1 MADIGVA
8 PAYVIQVNG
17 VDLDHGVQ
25 QFVTSLEFES
35 ADGYADA
42 AKIQLINPDFVLTDK
57 RIFQPGN
64 EMSIWLGYGS
74 DLTHV
79 GRVKIAKYRP
89 TWPDAGDMP
98 TIEVIGYSKDHD
110 MMDNEPSK
118 VKKVPPSSN
127 SKAAKKSAK
136 KKNEKLKA
144 SEGRHFKNATYAD
157 AVEAKA
163 ADYGF
168 LTDIDP
174 TPDQP
179 HDFWQK
185 AGLTDYQFVQ
195 GMANHTG
202 FVFWVDGD
210 ANGNWTLHFRDPEKG
225 LVTQSKIFDFVYN
238 DEFATLLSFDGEMKF
253 AGVQSKIV
261 VETKNP
267 LTGKIMQAEFEQNPA
282 TEDPL
287 FVGDL
292 IKNVTPATTRDA
304 REVLLVIGDLQ
315 VSTVTNKA
323 FRNEAELIFWAKQW
337 FRRNAEQ
344 FVMGEGRIIGDPRVL
359 SRQTHKLS
367 NLGSQ
372 FSGKWYFTRV
382 SHQLSADNGY
392 TCEFTAR
399 RLLDNSATD
408 ESDPESATLTAL
420 LGPGLRP

>member
-8 PAYVIQVNG
+8 PAFVIEVNG
-17 VDLDHGVQ
+17 IELDLGVQ
-25 QFVTSLEFES
+25 QFVTSVEFES

-42 AKIQLINPDFVLTDK
+42 VKINLMNPDFVLTDK

-64 EMSIWLGYGS
+64 EISLWFGYGT
-74 DLTHV
+74 DLAHV
-79 GRVKIAKYRP
+79 GRVKIAKYKP
-89 TWPDAGDMP
+89 NWPEGDDMP
-98 TIEVIGYSKDHD
+98 MIEVVGYSKDHD

-118 VKKVPPSSN
+118 TKPIPPSSN

-136 KKNEKLKA
+136 KKNEKRKA
-144 SEGRHFKNATYAD
+144 SEGRHFKNSRFSD

-163 ADYGF
+163 VDYGF

-174 TPDQP
+174 TPDIP
-179 HDFWQK
+179 HDFIQK

-195 GMANHTG
+195 GMANYTG

-210 ANGNWTLHFRDPEKG
+210 ENGKWTLHFRDPEKG
-225 LVTQSKIFDFVYN
+225 LVTQEKTFEFKYN
-238 DEFATLLSFDGEMKF
+238 DEFATLLAFDGEMKF
-253 AGVQSKIV
+253 AGVQSKIT

-267 LTGKIMQAEFEQNPA
+267 YTGKLMQAEFEQNPA

-292 IKNVTPATTRDA
+292 LKNVAPGTTRDA
-304 REVLLVIGDLQ
+304 REVLLVIGDMQ
-315 VSTVTNKA
+315 VTAVTNKA
-323 FRNEAELIFWAKQW
+323 FRTEAELIFWAKQW

-344 FVMGEGRIIGDPRVL
+344 FVMGEGKIIGDPRVM
-359 SRQTHKLS
+359 SRQVHKLS
-367 NLGSQ
+367 NLGTQ
-372 FSGKWYFTRV
+372 FSGNWYFTRV

-392 TCEFTAR
+392 VCEFTAHKV
-399 RLLDNSATD
+399 LSDSATD

-420 LGPGLRP
+420 LGPGLR